1 MKTEWKTTKMQ
12 WWHKIHFFDV
22 DDDVK
27 CLKENYFEIAFTLLI
42 GCKKKHLFTV
52 LVETFIACKRDAYSR
67 TKLILQSTW
76 GTWGSPFGPRDSQ
89 IGLEISKA
97 EYFSISPSLL
107 LKQCCNHWREISIQ
121 IPFSNIFVN
130 AFERYVSAD
139 TFKISL
145 WLQLLFAF
153 IQCASKMQFIKREI
167 EIVST
172 FELAG
177 KLHIGKLKVE
187 YHEEHYDRKEA

>member
-1 MKTEWKTTKMQ
+1 MKDNKNAMMTQNPFFLTLMMMWNVWK
-12 WWHKIHFFDV
+12 KII
-22 DDDVK
+22 
-27 CLKENYFEIAFTLLI
+27 LKSLLPFSLAA
-42 GCKKKHLFTV
+42 KKKHLFTV

-97 EYFSISPSLL
+97 EYFSISLSLL

-177 KLHIGKLKVE
+177 KLHIGNLKVE
-187 YHEEHYDRKEA
+187 CHEKHYGRKEA